1 MTSGKL
7 HGLIA
12 LTCVLATVV
21 HSQEPGGVRMRQAG
35 SALPDELAFISFL
48 DFVVPD
54 DGRDNHVILEHV
66 ADATGIRFVVDGR
79 IDAERMERV
88 RGVTRNLQQIRAD
101 FVVEKKLS
109 QARILCSGP
118 GHQTVDQIVASVN
131 GIDGIA
137 DAIARK
143 YFHLALRQ
151 LERQERQEFEAYLK
165 DFKLGISRTSIDARV
180 GLEARF
186 GDLAP
191 EDRDRQ
197 VHARLA
203 AYCDGLAAEGFT
215 AN

>member
-1 MTSGKL
+1 MTNGKL
-7 HGLIA
+7 HGMIA
-12 LTCVLATVV
+12 LTCILATVG
-21 HSQEPGGVRMRQAG
+21 HTQETGGVRKRQVG

-66 ADATGIRFVVDGR
+66 ADATGIRLVVNGR
-79 IDAERMERV
+79 VDAARMERA
-88 RGVTRNLQQIRAD
+88 RAVTRNLQRIRAD
-101 FVVEKKLS
+101 FDAEKKQS

-118 GHQTVDQIVASVN
+118 GNQTADQIVASVN
-131 GIDGIA
+131 GIDDIA

-151 LERQERQEFEAYLK
+151 LERRERQEFEAYLE
-165 DFKLGISRTSIDARV
+165 DFKLGMSRTTIDERV

-191 EDRDRQ
+191 EERDRQ
-197 VHARLA
+197 VQARLA
-203 AYCDGLAAEGFT
+203 AFCESLAAEGYT
-215 AN
+215 TN